1 MRYNPLGRTGLFVS
15 EMCLGTM
22 TFGQAGGRYAAASGV
37 GQDQVDAILR
47 RAIDAGVNFI
57 DNANVYANGQSEEI
71 VGRALKSVGIARKD
85 VVLASKFEHGP
96 NDGGGSRVHVVDA
109 IKASLQRLGTDYLD
123 LYQMHGFD
131 PATPIKETLRT
142 LDDLVRLGLVRY
154 VGVSNWAAWQV
165 TKALGISER
174 LKLARFQSYQGYYSL
189 VGRDIEREVA
199 PMLASEGL
207 GLLVFS
213 PLAGGYLT
221 GKYRDGKREGR
232 RASIQFP
239 PVDEARGEHVLAAMD
254 GIAKAHG
261 VSLETIALAWLR
273 RQSAVTSIIV
283 GVKNADQLAAN
294 LAGVDFI
301 LSDEEL
307 AALSEIGAP
316 AMEYPGWM
324 LAQGSAARTALLRTG
339 QVQAQH

>member
-1 MRYNPLGRTGLFVS
+1 M
-15 EMCLGTM
+15 
-22 TFGQAGGRYAAASGV
+22 
-37 GQDQVDAILR
+37 
-47 RAIDAGVNFI
+47 
-57 DNANVYANGQSEEI
+57 
-71 VGRALKSVGIARKD
+71 
-85 VVLASKFEHGP
+85 
-96 NDGGGSRVHVVDA
+96 
-109 IKASLQRLGTDYLD
+109 
-123 LYQMHGFD
+123 
-131 PATPIKETLRT
+131 
-142 LDDLVRLGLVRY
+142 
-154 VGVSNWAAWQV
+154 
-165 TKALGISER
+165 
-174 LKLARFQSYQGYYSL
+174 ARFQSYQGYYSL
-189 VGRDIEREVA
+189 VGRDIEREVT
-199 PMLASEGL
+199 PMLAFEGL

-221 GKYRDGKREGR
+221 GKYRDGKSEGR

-261 VSLETIALAWLR
+261 VSMETVALAWLR
-273 RQSAVTSIIV
+273 RQPTVTSIIL

-301 LSDEEL
+301 LSDDER